1 MSTKKHAGGSSFVID
16 GKDVTRDEY
25 LAAKAKAKAA
35 KPAAKAPAPE
45 KGSNG

>member
-1 MSTKKHAGGSSFVID
+1 MSTKKHTGGSSFVID
-16 GKDVTRDEY
+16 GKEVTKEDY

-35 KPAAKAPAPE
+35 KPAAKATAQD

>member
-1 MSTKKHAGGSSFVID
+1 MSTKKHTGGSRFLID
-16 GKDVTRDEY
+16 GKEVTKDEY

-35 KPAAKAPAPE
+35 KPVAKAPAQD

>member
-1 MSTKKHAGGSSFVID
+1 MSTKKHTGGSSYVID
-16 GKDVTRDEY
+16 GKEVTKDEY
-25 LAAKAKAKAA
+25 QAAKAKAAA

>member
-1 MSTKKHAGGSSFVID
+1 MSIKKHTGGSSFVID
-16 GKDVTRDEY
+16 GKEVTKDEY
-25 LAAKAKAKAA
+25 QAAKAKAKAA